1 MTTPACSGRI
11 IRVRWPDAAPAA
23 LLLWAAL
30 ALPQAV
36 QAAQQGELAAA
47 AAAAARGEAAAA
59 QRLAALAPKHQQIA
73 DFVAYW
79 RAQALASAGRHAEV
93 ATALDP
99 VWRTRFPSSV
109 AGRAA
114 ALGAQSLVKA
124 GRFAEA
130 LKILE
135 RGGNDLPEPQSSLA
149 AAMAREGLGEKAR
162 AAELYRRVYFLYPLA
177 REAAAAR
184 EALAALD
191 RDPSAGLPPVPEELR
206 SERASK
212 LADAGMHEQA
222 RAEWLALAA
231 GGATPAARDAAS
243 VKAAAALYAQR
254 RTRDALAELAALRP
268 ESAEADAERL
278 HYIVLCHRRLDD
290 PQAMLEALAELRR
303 RAPKSRWTL
312 QAMVQAA
319 NHFLVRNDPPS
330 WLPLF
335 RACADSFPAEP
346 EAAGCHWKVAWRAFL
361 GHRAEAEDLLKEH
374 LARFPASDRAG
385 AALYFLGK
393 IEEEKSNSQAAHI
406 YYSELRS
413 RFPNYYYAVL
423 AASRPRPASGDGAAG
438 SHAVRFLESIRWPR
452 RPRQADFTPDEESRW
467 RIARARHLAAES
479 LETWAEIE
487 LRFGARNGGSRYPL
501 AVEAAEIAARRGAWG
516 VSVRH
521 IRGIVPDYL
530 WLPRDAAPRRF
541 WQLAFPLPFR
551 DAIWREARHRGLDP
565 LLMAAL
571 IRQESEFD
579 PGAVSPAGAI
589 GLMQVMPATGRQIGR
604 RLRMRAVTRRALH
617 RPEVNLRV
625 GAYYLAQLLNARG
638 GKVEEALA
646 AYNAGPTRIPIWK
659 EWGDYREPAEFVETI
674 PLAQTRDYVQIIL
687 RNLEFY
693 RWLYAAAPPPAPS
706 AAPAPRRVPA
716 ANPGAKK
723 REVPRSAPR
732 KTSGKK
738 GARPFAGKQ

>member
-1 MTTPACSGRI
+1 MTTPACSGRT
-11 IRVRWPDAAPAA
+11 IRARWPEAA
-23 LLLWAAL
+23 LWL
-30 ALPQAV
+30 ALWGGL
-36 QAAQQGELAAA
+36 AAGQTSPPGKGALAAA
-47 AAAAARGEAAAA
+47 AAAAVRGEAGAAE
-59 QRLAALAPKHQQIA
+59 RLAALAPKYPEIA
-73 DFVAYW
+73 DFLAYW
-79 RAQALASAGRHAEV
+79 RAQALASARRFPEV
-93 ATALDP
+93 AAALDP
-99 VWRTRFPSSV
+99 VWRTRFPSSM

-130 LKILE
+130 LKMLE
-135 RGGNDLPEPQSSLA
+135 RGGKDLPEPQSSLL
-149 AAMAREGLGEKAR
+149 AAMAREGLGEKVR
-162 AAELYRRVYFLYPLA
+162 AAELYRLVYFLYPLSP
-177 REAAAAR
+177 EAAAAR
-184 EALAALD
+184 AALGALE
-191 RDPSAGLPPVPEELR
+191 RDPSAALPPVPEELR
-206 SERASK
+206 LERASR
-212 LADAGMHEQA
+212 LSGAGKHAKA
-222 RAEWLALAA
+222 RSEWLALA
-231 GGATPAARDAAS
+231 GGSAAAAVRDVAR
-243 VKAAAALYAQR
+243 VRAAAALYAQR
-254 RTRDALAELAALRP
+254 RTREALAELTALRP

-278 HYIVLCHRRLDD
+278 HFIVLCHRRLDD
-290 PQAMLEALAELRR
+290 PQAMLEALSELRR

-312 QAMVQAA
+312 QAMIQAG
-319 NHFLVRNDPPS
+319 NHFLVRNEAS
-330 WLPLF
+330 SFVPLF
-335 RACADSFPAEP
+335 WACVDSFPEEP
-346 EAAGCHWKVAWRAFL
+346 EAPGCHWKVTWRAFL
-361 GHRAEAEDLLKEH
+361 DHRAEAEDLLKEH

-393 IEEEKSNSQAAHI
+393 IEEEKGNSRAAHT
-406 YYSELRS
+406 YYSELRA
-413 RFPNYYYAVL
+413 RFPNDYYAVL

-438 SHAVRFLESIRWPR
+438 SHAVRFLESIRWPQ
-452 RPRQADFTPDEESRW
+452 RPRQADFTPDEQSRW
-467 RIARARHLAAES
+467 RIARARRLAAES

-487 LRFGARNGGSRYPL
+487 LRFGARNGGSRYAL
-501 AVEAAEIAARRGAWG
+501 AVEAAEIAARRRAWG

-551 DAIWREARHRGLDP
+551 DAIWREARRRGLDP

-579 PGAVSPAGAI
+579 PDAVSPSGAI

-625 GAYYLAQLLNARG
+625 GAYYLAQLLKARG

-674 PLAQTRDYVQIIL
+674 PLQQTRDYVQIIL

-693 RWLYAAAPPPAPS
+693 RWLYGTAPPPARS
-706 AAPAPRRVPA
+706 AAGAAARPA
-716 ANPGAKK
+716 ARAKSRRAKRPRNSSDQKRGAKS
-723 REVPRSAPR
+723 V
-732 KTSGKK
+732 
-738 GARPFAGKQ
+738 AGKR